1 MSNVITFILCAIP
14 LGITFLYGAV
24 GEIIVEKAGHL
35 NLGIPGIMCMGGAGG
50 CIALQLMANKGIHPI
65 LVVTVSILAGFLTG
79 ALMGLIYSF
88 LTVSLRANQN
98 VTGLVMTI
106 FGVALANFVWKY
118 ISWTNC
124 IYALNY
130 FRYPF
135 KAGSNWMYCGCM
147 VYLAVIIA
155 VVTSLVLSKT
165 RVGLNLRAVG
175 ENPATAD
182 AVGINVTI
190 YKYIATCI
198 GCGVAALG
206 GLFYIMDY
214 SGSQESYKAIEP
226 LGWLAVALVI
236 FTLWRPILTV
246 FGSMIFGA
254 MYILGTFLP
263 TFFPQVFSSAGLW
276 LSSLVKIIP
285 YAVTIIVLIVT
296 SIRNKKENQAPAGL
310 GLPYF
315 REER

>member
-1 MSNVITFILCAIP
+1 MDMILKFILLAIP
-14 LGITFLYGAV
+14 VGCTFLYGAV

-35 NLGIPGIMCMGGAGG
+35 NLGIPGVMCMGGAGG

-65 LVVTVSILAGFLTG
+65 LVVTIAILASFITG
-79 ALMGLIYSF
+79 GAMGLLYSF

-106 FGVALANFVWKY
+106 FGSALANFVWKY

-124 IYALNY
+124 RYALDY

-135 KAGSNWMYCGCM
+135 KSGSKWLYCGCM

-155 VVTSLVLSKT
+155 VLTSAVLT
-165 RVGLNLRAVG
+165 RTRIGLNLRAVG

-182 AVGINVTI
+182 AAGINVTK
-190 YKYIATCI
+190 YKYLATSI
-198 GCGVAALG
+198 GCGIAALG
-206 GLFYIMDY
+206 GLFYIVDY

-236 FTLWRPILTV
+236 FTLWKPILTV
-246 FGSMIFGA
+246 FGSMLFGA
-254 MYILGTFLP
+254 MYILSTFLP
-263 TFFPQVFSSAGLW
+263 TGGLGLW
-276 LSSLVKIIP
+276 ITPLLEIIP
-285 YAVTIIVLIVT
+285 YAVTIIVLIIT

-310 GLPYF
+310 GVPYF
-315 REER
+315 REDR